1 MNCPVCGAS
10 LICEVKLS
18 SLPSNGLDATVD
30 WPGEGEVRKP
40 KLSDWVVTDT
50 DLSKL
55 LLEYE
60 KARNYMEIS

>member
-10 LICEVKLS
+10 LTCDVKLS
-18 SLPSNGLDATVD
+18 SWPSNGLDSTVD